1 MPIYEY
7 QCRSCDHYLDALQK
21 LSDSLLTD
29 CPACGKPA
37 LRRLISAPSFRLKG
51 SGWYETDFKSGNRR
65 NIAEGAEPVDKGD
78 KDDKAGKAD
87 KSEKPDKEKPKADDK
102 KGESPKKE
110 ERKEK
115 DKSKSKSKGKS
126 KRKPSGDDKVA

>member
-21 LSDSLLTD
+21 LSDPLLTD

-37 LRRLISAPSFRLKG
+37 LRRLISAPNFRLKG

-87 KSEKPDKEKPKADDK
+87 KADKTDKGKPKADDK
-102 KGESPKKE
+102 KSDARKKDAA
-110 ERKEK
+110 KEK
-115 DKSKSKSKGKS
+115 KQSTSK
-126 KRKPSGDDKVA
+126 KPSGDDKAA